1 MKNSNIM
8 ALALALRNI
17 EAGQAVKI
25 PAMTGS
31 ELRQLLAWL
40 AVLSV

>member
-1 MKNSNIM
+1 MG
-8 ALALALRNI
+8 LALALRNVG
-17 EAGQAVKI
+17 AGQAVKI

-40 AVLSV
+40 AVLNV